1 MPLLSVRVV
10 VVAQFDWL
18 ESVGEEVLNP
28 GAGEWGESQV
38 RQFADQDVRE
48 ECDGYCVLC
57 RLVRSVAELVRVEGG
72 REAGPDVVENQPFQA
87 LGDDGCECNW
97 EVVLVAEGG

>member
-1 MPLLSVRVV
+1 MPLLSVWVV

-28 GAGEWGESQV
+28 GAGERGES
-38 RQFADQDVRE
+38 R
-48 ECDGYCVLC
+48 CDGYCVLC
-57 RLVRSVAELVRVEGG
+57 RLVHSVAELVRVEGG
-72 REAGPDVVENQPFQA
+72 REAGPDVVENKPFQA

-97 EVVLVAEGG
+97 EVVLVADGG